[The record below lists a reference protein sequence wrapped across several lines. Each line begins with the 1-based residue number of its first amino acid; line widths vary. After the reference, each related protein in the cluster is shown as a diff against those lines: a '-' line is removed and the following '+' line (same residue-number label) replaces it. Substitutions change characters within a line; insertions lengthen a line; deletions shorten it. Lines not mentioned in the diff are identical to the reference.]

1 MKRAS
6 IVIALLLVVVAGA
19 FALDA
24 TVTWSWS
31 QNDPDVKYFRY
42 QLDGEEDAK
51 WTVVGADVLN
61 ASFDIDV
68 SVEHTLYLQ
77 QSYDGANWSA
87 SSHTVS
93 AAVEEEPVE
102 VNVVEATETTEAAEP
117 AETPVEGAE
126 ATEEPVVEPA
136 SESVESTEPAETAPE
151 NNSDDVQPEVS
162 AEEPAVQEEVVAEA
176 PAEEAPAKAAPAVY
190 PARSRIDLGVVYGNK
205 IPFDKDNHLVGAS
218 LGYTFLFGRTGS
230 FGFGAKAQFAAYT
243 GLDTFKDLKNVSAA
257 NFNGTLDVLLFADYA
272 TSWANFYLG
281 VGGEVS
287 APFTALKSYTAGVV
301 AQLGARI
308 RLGNVVGLGLEV
320 ADCYSL
326 YPEVAKGNA
335 VNAKAYLSFEF

>member
-93 AAVEEEPVE
+93 AAVEEETVQAD
-102 VNVVEATETTEAAEP
+102 VVETSEP
-117 AETPVEGAE
+117 AEAPAENVEPIA
-126 ATEEPVVEPA
+126 EPVVEPA
-136 SESVESTEPAETAPE
+136 SESTEPAETAPE

-162 AEEPAVQEEVVAEA
+162 AEEPVVQEEVVAET
-176 PAEEAPAKAAPAVY
+176 PAEEAPAVY

-257 NFNGTLDVLLFADYA
+257 NFNGTLDVLLVADYA

-326 YPEVAKGNA
+326 YPEAAKGNA

>member
-6 IVIALLLVVVAGA
+6 ILIALLLVVVAGA

-42 QLDGEEDAK
+42 QLDGEEEGK

-61 ASFDIDV
+61 ASYDIDV

-93 AAVEEEPVE
+93 AAVEEEPVQAGA
-102 VNVVEATETTEAAEP
+102 VE
-117 AETPVEGAE
+117 
-126 ATEEPVVEPA
+126 A
-136 SESVESTEPAETAPE
+136 SESSEPVEAPAEGSEVAVEPVAEPSSESAEPTETAPE
-151 NNSDDVQPEVS
+151 SNANDVQP
-162 AEEPAVQEEVVAEA
+162 EA
-176 PAEEAPAKAAPAVY
+176 PAEEAAAPEDVAAEAPVEEVSSKVAPATY
-190 PARSRIDLGVVYGNK
+190 PARSRIDLGAVYGNT
-205 IPFDKDNHLVGAS
+205 IPFDANGHLVGAS

-230 FGFGAKAQFAAYT
+230 FGFGAKVQAAAYT
-243 GLDTFKDLKNVSAA
+243 GLDTFKDLKNISVA
-257 NFNGTLDVLLFADYA
+257 NFKGILDAMLVADYA
-272 TSWANFYLG
+272 ASWADFYLG

-287 APFTALKSYTAGVV
+287 APLNALKSYTAGVA
-301 AQLGARI
+301 AQLGARF
-308 RLGNVVGLGLEV
+308 RLGNVFGLGLEV
-320 ADCYSL
+320 TDCYYL
-326 YPEVAKGNA
+326 YPEAAKGNSI
-335 VNAKAYLSFEF
+335 NAKAYLSFEF

>member
-93 AAVEEEPVE
+93 AAVEEETVQAD
-102 VNVVEATETTEAAEP
+102 VVETSEP
-117 AETPVEGAE
+117 AEAPAENVEPIA
-126 ATEEPVVEPA
+126 EPVVEPA

-230 FGFGAKAQFAAYT
+230 FGFGAKAQFTAYT

-257 NFNGTLDVLLFADYA
+257 NFNGTLDVLLVADYA
-272 TSWANFYLG
+272 TSWADFYLG
-281 VGGEVS
+281 VGGEVA
-287 APFTALKSYTAGVV
+287 APFTALKSFTAGVV

-308 RLGNVVGLGLEV
+308 RLGSVVGLGLEV

-326 YPEVAKGNA
+326 YPEAAKGNA

>member
-6 IVIALLLVVVAGA
+6 ILIALLLVVVAGA

-42 QLDGEEDAK
+42 QLDGEEEGK
-51 WTVVGADVLN
+51 WTVVEADVLS
-61 ASFDIDV
+61 ASYDIDV

-93 AAVEEEPVE
+93 AAVEEETVLAD
-102 VNVVEATETTEAAEP
+102 VVEASETSEP
-117 AETPVEGAE
+117 AEAPAENVEPIA
-126 ATEEPVVEPA
+126 EPVAEPA
-136 SESVESTEPAETAPE
+136 SESAEPAEAAPE
-151 NNSDDVQPEVS
+151 NKSDDVQPEVS

-176 PAEEAPAKAAPAVY
+176 PAEETPAKAAPAVY

-230 FGFGAKAQFAAYT
+230 FGFGAKAQFTAYT
-243 GLDTFKDLKNVSAA
+243 GLDTFKDLKNISAA
-257 NFNGTLDVLLFADYA
+257 NFKGTLDVMLVADYA
-272 TSWANFYLG
+272 SSWADFYLG
-281 VGGEVS
+281 VGGEVA

-326 YPEVAKGNA
+326 YPEAAKGNA

>member
-42 QLDGEEDAK
+42 QLDGEEEGL

-61 ASFDIDV
+61 ASYDIDV

-93 AAVEEEPVE
+93 AAVEEETVLAD
-102 VNVVEATETTEAAEP
+102 VVETSEP
-117 AETPVEGAE
+117 AEVPAENVEPIA
-126 ATEEPVVEPA
+126 EPVAEPA
-136 SESVESTEPAETAPE
+136 SESAEPAETAPE

-162 AEEPAVQEEVVAEA
+162 AEEPAVQEEVVSEA

-230 FGFGAKAQFAAYT
+230 FGFGAKAQFTAYT
-243 GLDTFKDLKNVSAA
+243 GLDTFKDLKNISAA
-257 NFNGTLDVLLFADYA
+257 NFKGTLDVMLVADYA
-272 TSWANFYLG
+272 TSWADFYLG

-308 RLGNVVGLGLEV
+308 RLGNVFGLGLEV
-320 ADCYSL
+320 TDGYYL
-326 YPEVAKGNA
+326 YPEAAAKKNEI
-335 VNAKAYLSFEF
+335 NAKAYLSFEF